1 MLPSAAAPGPHN
13 GKSRLGVRIGP
24 VTRSNRRF
32 GDRRASEY
40 RTSKKSKKAKWVKA
54 NMGVII
60 AEPTTIS
67 TTNTWADPADE
78 ETGCFPHREGEGTRN
93 LEQCLA
99 YDVNTGVFDGGIGIV
114 SIETSCSQQFEFN
127 LRDDQAESYSYSS
140 RSRAP
145 VVLPSASRAARG
157 GMAVDEE
164 SIPRRPPYIAHVSN
178 LPYDV
183 EESAIADLFE
193 GLKITNLRLP
203 REGGRL
209 KGYGYVDFEDRESLV
224 SAMNIEDLTVG
235 GRRIRIEVSN
245 NDNDRRMGRSGR
257 SDRDRDY
264 DPERTM
270 GDWRSGP
277 RAQPE
282 PQARARPME
291 RDRERDRER
300 DSSVDNKPGG
310 WRDGERQAPAEPART
325 LYGGRDSYGRD
336 RYGEGGRDRAGG
348 GGFGA
353 REGGF
358 RSDREGYGSRE
369 SRGFGGRGFGDRDRD
384 ALPREESKPR
394 ERPKLN
400 LLPRTVP
407 IESEVPTKPADGA
420 LDDKPDKPKSVPAE
434 KVFGAAKPVDT
445 AAKEREIEERLRKQE
460 EEARRATEEKERWGR
475 RDRGRDSRS
484 YNRDRRDYSKDD
496 RERRDY
502 SKDDRERR
510 DYSKEG
516 RDRRDYSK
524 DNKERRDSRERRDYS
539 KEDRDR
545 YDRDRER
552 DTRDH
557 RDDNRDYNDRDRR
570 DYSRDRDKR
579 DYSGERDDRPR
590 NDRGRESSPEAR
602 KDRDNEDRER
612 EQNGR
617 DRQSRSRD
625 RHEDKEEK
633 PLPKLKEQE
642 KPNFVASNKFSYL
655 EEAEDVAL
663 E

>member
-1 MLPSAAAPGPHN
+1 MLPSAATPRPHN
-13 GKSRLGVRIGP
+13 GKSRFGVRIGP
-24 VTRSNRRF
+24 LN
-32 GDRRASEY
+32 GIPGEY
-40 RTSKKSKKAKWVKA
+40 FLSSGNNAAEIPFFDQWQPRPQPCNMAATGKKSKKAKWVKA

-60 AEPTTIS
+60 AEPTAIS
-67 TTNTWADPADE
+67 TTNTWADPGDE
-78 ETGCFPHREGEGTRN
+78 ET
-93 LEQCLA
+93 
-99 YDVNTGVFDGGIGIV
+99 
-114 SIETSCSQQFEFN
+114 
-127 LRDDQAESYSYSS
+127 ESYSYSS
-140 RSRAP
+140 RTRAP

-336 RYGEGGRDRAGG
+336 RYGEGS
-348 GGFGA
+348 
-353 REGGF
+353 REG
-358 RSDREGYGSRE
+358 
-369 SRGFGGRGFGDRDRD
+369 RGFGGRGFGDRDRD
-384 ALPREESKPR
+384 PLPREESKPR

-420 LDDKPDKPKSVPAE
+420 LDDKSDKPKPVPAE

-460 EEARRATEEKERWGR
+460 EEARRAAEEKDRWGR
-475 RDRGRDSRS
+475 RNDHSGDRRGGGRREDRGRDSRS

-510 DYSKEG
+510 DYSK
-516 RDRRDYSK
+516 
-524 DNKERRDSRERRDYS
+524 DNRERRDSRERRDYS

-552 DTRDH
+552 DTRDY

-579 DYSGERDDRPR
+579 DYSGDRDERPR
-590 NDRGRESSPEAR
+590 NDRGREPSPEAR
-602 KDRDNEDRER
+602 KDREHEDRER